1 MEKDMSSVRPESL
14 TDRELLS
21 GALLVFEP
29 DQGMPIEWQ
38 KELIRRLACHVE
50 NGVVL
55 VKNHNDAPEQL
66 RLFD

>member
-1 MEKDMSSVRPESL
+1 
-14 TDRELLS
+14 LLS
-21 GALLVFEP
+21 GALLAFEP
-29 DQGMPIEWQ
+29 DTGMPIEWQ

-55 VKNHNDAPEQL
+55 VKNHNDTPEQM

>member
-1 MEKDMSSVRPESL
+1 MSRVQPESL

-21 GALLVFEP
+21 GALLMFEP

-55 VKNHNDAPEQL
+55 VKNYNDTPEQL